1 MLKIT
6 PTKPLLVLLYGFP
19 GAGKTYFARQLCEHL
34 QTAHVQGDRIRSELF
49 ERPRYD
55 KEENAVVNQL
65 MDYMAEEFLSAG
77 LSVVYD
83 ANALRFTQRHAL
95 REMARKHKAQPLLIW
110 FQIDPESAYQRIAK
124 RDRRRIDD
132 KYAAAIDR
140 SGFENVASGM
150 QNPRNVEDYMVIS
163 GKHVFPTQFGALMK
177 RMHELGIVQS
187 DQMSNKVVKPGMV
200 NLVPTKAGG
209 TSVTGSPIGIG
220 GRVDMSRRNIVI
232 R

>member
-6 PTKPLLVLLYGFP
+6 PTKPLLILLYGFP
-19 GAGKTYFARQLCEHL
+19 GAGKTYFARQLCEQL
-34 QTAHVQGDRIRSELF
+34 QAAHVQGDRIRSELF
-49 ERPRYD
+49 DQPRYD

-77 LSVVYD
+77 LSVIYD
-83 ANALRFTQRHAL
+83 VNAMRFAQRHAL
-95 REMARKHKAQPLLIW
+95 REVARKHKAQPMLVWL
-110 FQIDPESAYQRIAK
+110 QIDPESAYMRIAK

-132 KYAAAIDR
+132 KYAAATDR
-140 SGFENVASGM
+140 AAFETQASGM

-163 GKHVFPTQFGALMK
+163 GKHVFPTQFGAIMK
-177 RMHELGIVQS
+177 RMHELGLVQS
-187 DQMSNKVVKPGMV
+187 DQLSNKVVKPGMV
-200 NLVPTKAGG
+200 NLVPSKAGG
-209 TSVTGSPIGIG
+209 AANVIG